1 MVHNQSQVDNCQRR
15 SFLCRPKIKC
25 LQELAWWAIYST
37 LRGKHIV
44 LVDFDATVMEYFID
58 ESKLDYEDGKKYPD
72 IEKTDK
78 FSHSKWV
85 TWEEMVY
92 N

>member
-1 MVHNQSQVDNCQRR
+1 
-15 SFLCRPKIKC
+15 
-25 LQELAWWAIYST
+25 
-37 LRGKHIV
+37 
-44 LVDFDATVMEYFID
+44 MEYFID